1 MKFSFSKK
9 PFLKIKNILFG
20 IDSHNT
26 LHHEDF
32 TPFLINA
39 NAYGRQNIEGIFI
52 QTALCLNRENHF
64 NQYNPLG
71 KSCPPNED
79 NI

>member
-9 PFLKIKNILFG
+9 PFLKTKNILFG
-20 IDSHNT
+20 IESHNT

-39 NAYGRQNIEGIFI
+39 NAYG
-52 QTALCLNRENHF
+52 L
-64 NQYNPLG
+64 
-71 KSCPPNED
+71 
-79 NI
+79 